1 MSHVHSALV
10 VEDDTWMREAM
21 VEALTA
27 GGHQARGAR
36 DGAEALRRLA
46 EDGPFCLVFLDL
58 AMPGMDGRA
67 FMDQLRRS
75 PDPGWPPVVIVSAYC
90 TRDEA
95 HSLGATDLL
104 KKPFTFDRL
113 PELIAQHCRTQ

>member
-1 MSHVHSALV
+1 MPHVHRALV
-10 VEDDTWMREAM
+10 VEDDTWML
-21 VEALTA
+21 EALTA
-27 GGHQARGAR
+27 RGHEACAAR
-36 DGAEALRRLA
+36 DGAEARRRLA

-75 PDPGWPPVVIVSAYC
+75 PDPGWPPVVIVYAYC
-90 TRDEA
+90 TPDEA
-95 HSLGATDLL
+95 RSLGATDLL

-113 PELIAQHCRTQ
+113 PELVAQHCQTR